1 MKGSEGSPSGPT
13 PEQRGAALDTLA
25 DTAGAQAI
33 DELVG
38 MEHSL
43 AAEQLGAVHL
53 ALDDEDIAEPD
64 TALSVLRRGLAA
76 SPELRRGIG
85 VSIGFA
91 IVVAI
96 GRLMIPI
103 LIQQVLDRGFT
114 EGGFNGGFVYTACAI
129 GALVVLGVS
138 QLSRVSYL
146 RLVRAAEA
154 ALCGLRVRVFEHIH
168 RLSIAEHTDSRKGVL
183 VARVT
188 SDIETLARFAQ
199 WGGVS
204 WIVNS
209 TLIVMT
215 LAVML
220 AYSWVLAIV
229 VVMAFAPAIPVLRFM
244 QRHQLAAYDAVR
256 NRTSDMLSEVS
267 ETVTGIAVVR
277 GYGLE
282 ARARGRLR
290 GRIDALYQA
299 HLKAARYF
307 AAMFTIGDIF
317 GSLALGGVT
326 AVAAFR
332 GDELGLGLGQTVAF
346 LFLVQVL
353 LNPVAEL
360 SEILDLTQTA
370 VAGWRKVLA
379 VLDVPLDVA
388 DPEEADPSSARV
400 LPAGALGLRANDVD
414 FAYRGGDLVLRNVSV
429 EVQPGTRVA
438 IVGETGSGKT
448 TFAKLLC
455 RMADPVRGTMEV
467 GGFSLRDIDG
477 TSRRAAIRL
486 VPQDGFLFDTTI
498 EENVRFGRPD
508 ASDTDIDAAF
518 DALGLQWW
526 VDRLPDGL
534 DTVAG
539 ERGDNLSV
547 GERQLVALARAQLGR
562 AGLLVLDEA
571 TSAVDPETERAL
583 SGALDRLAS
592 GRTTVS
598 IAHRLST
605 AQAADLVLVF
615 DQGRLV
621 EQGDHDALVALG
633 GVYSGLYESWI
644 GNTRAA
650 GVDTEEDA

>member
-1 MKGSEGSPSGPT
+1 MTARSEPT
-13 PEQRGAALDTLA
+13 AAPTSDQRGATLDMLA
-25 DTAGAQAI
+25 DTAGAQAPN
-33 DELVG
+33 ELVG
-38 MEHSL
+38 LEHSL
-43 AAEQLGAVHL
+43 AAVQL
-53 ALDDEDIAEPD
+53 ALDGEDVADPD
-64 TALSVLRRGLAA
+64 SAISVLRRGLAV

-96 GRLMIPI
+96 GRLMIPV
-103 LIQQVLDRGFT
+103 LIQQVLDRGFR
-114 EGGFNGGFVYTACAI
+114 GDQFRPGFVYTACGLA
-129 GALVVLGVS
+129 ALVVLGVS
-138 QLSRVSYL
+138 QLMRISYL
-146 RLVRAAEA
+146 RLMRAAEA
-154 ALCGLRVRVFEHIH
+154 TLYGLRVRVFEHIH

-204 WIVNS
+204 WVVNS

-220 AYSWVLAIV
+220 VYSWVLTIV
-229 VVMAFAPAIPVLRFM
+229 VVVAFAPSIPVLRYM

-256 NRTSDMLSEVS
+256 NRTSDLLSEVS

-282 ARARGRLR
+282 VRARRRLR
-290 GRIDALYQA
+290 DRIEALYRA
-299 HLKAARYF
+299 HLRAARFF
-307 AAMFTIGDIF
+307 AAMFTVGDIF

-326 AVAAFR
+326 AVAAFH
-332 GDELGLGLGQTVAF
+332 GDTLGLQFGQVVAF

-353 LNPVAEL
+353 LNPIAEL

-379 VLDVPLDVA
+379 VLDVPLDVT
-388 DPEEADPSSARV
+388 DPDDEAGRL
-400 LPAGALGLRANDVD
+400 LPAGALSVRANDVD
-414 FAYRGGDLVLRNVSV
+414 FAYRDGDLVLRNVSV
-429 EVQPGTRVA
+429 DIAAGARVA

-455 RMADPVRGTMEV
+455 RLADPVRGAVEV
-467 GGFSLRDIDG
+467 GGLSLRDVDG
-477 TSRRAAIRL
+477 ASRREAIRL
-486 VPQDGFLFDTTI
+486 VPQDGFLFDTSI
-498 EENVRFGRPD
+498 RENVRLGRHGATD
-508 ASDTDIDAAF
+508 ADIESAF
-518 DALGLQWW
+518 EGLGLRSW
-526 VDRLPDGL
+526 VDQLPEGL

-583 SGALDRLAS
+583 SEALDRLAT

-605 AQAADLVLVF
+605 AQASDLVLVF
-615 DQGRLV
+615 DAGRLV
-621 EQGDHDALVALG
+621 EQGDHDELVAVG
-633 GVYSGLYESWI
+633 GVYAGLYESWI
-644 GNTRAA
+644 GNTRTATVDA
-650 GVDTEEDA
+650 GEDS